1 MSMQDQVNAAAEKLA
16 SMGQPVTNMAVRK
29 EIGSG
34 SMTTIAPLLRQWK
47 NGHQPAVIEESEVPG
62 FVMDAARQVYETIKT
77 EMEAE
82 VRRIRA
88 EAQAAITAA
97 ENERDEALLYVDE
110 LEKRTKKAEDRYQ
123 AAKEDAKKAEMA
135 EMRSM
140 EYRDIIETLQKTIDN
155 LTKPSE
161 DDSQGTEDT
170 DHPHY
175 PFIKDGKP
183 ITNARSRIAMI
194 KNFDQEQCE
203 LAKTLAAGQKTVIGE
218 LEKKQTELTN

>member
-47 NGHQPAVIEESEVPG
+47 NGHQPTVIEESDVPG

-88 EAQAAITAA
+88 EAKAAIEAA
-97 ENERDEALLYVDE
+97 ETERDEALLYVDE
-110 LEKRTKKAEDRYQ
+110 LETRTKQAEDLYEL
-123 AAKEDAKKAEMA
+123 AKREGVKAEMTIMKA
-135 EMRSM
+135 E
-140 EYRDIIETLQKTIDN
+140 EYRNIIATLQNTIN
-155 LTKPSE
+155 KLTKANE
-161 DDSQGTEDT
+161 DENQDT

-175 PFIKDGKP
+175 PFIKNGQP
-183 ITNARSRIAMI
+183 VTNARSRIKMI
-194 KNFDQEQCE
+194 KDFKQEECE
-203 LAKTLAAGQKTVIGE
+203 AGKTLAAGQKTVLDE
-218 LEKKQTELTN
+218 LDKKQIELNS